1 MKRFVLFVG
10 GSGARAAEALLVAA
24 CAGVLQSD
32 ALEVLLADTDRRG
45 LRSAELLQA
54 KYADYDRVQAA
65 AADLA
70 VKGAVRP
77 FRTMLKFRAWPRKMP
92 GGASTLAGWTQGSEE
107 DALLCQALFDQEAA
121 QLDMSEGFHG
131 RRELGQAVF
140 AGLLAEA
147 EGDKDDPMT
156 RTISAIQEAVSTGEE
171 VRVVLCGSVT
181 GGTGAA
187 GMPLMARR
195 IREATQGRARIGAVM
210 LAASGD
216 HEDSAKA
223 KEAVAAFA
231 RDEAAGA
238 VCLLGLPRSSCTP
251 APADYAHLTDWLA
264 VYCMDVLLHR
274 PAWPEGVFTVKA
286 EAGPL
291 GWSVFGKAAE
301 RYRLAYGRL
310 IKAAA
315 AWTYIIGPKVEKR
328 LAHPFIL
335 RDGLWGWY
343 AHFFRHSRCPKE
355 ECLLDAEQISRLMT
369 VVLVWLGGLLQ
380 TLPPEMTHSAEML
393 EAQEAAHSHYTALAE
408 LVSQLTML
416 DAEVQK
422 NVAFEEG
429 MVYRNGTGN
438 ESESAQELERVEAVK
453 QEIAWREGEQDRLNR
468 RLGGAGTVQMLQ
480 HALLDAEE
488 ASQELRARYDEANRR
503 IDHAESIAAPE
514 DLYRITDAR
523 TKLDRMVRHQQM
535 LDAREAR
542 IREETNRAMA
552 GRQRFMKPQ
561 LSGAAQPDEL
571 FCSELTER
579 LLQKN
584 RRFRPAEVEALWPR
598 IVRPGDGRTLKMTL
612 KRVRRAQVN
621 PYAPVISLLHALMMN
636 SMEEK

>member
-121 QLDMSEGFHG
+121 QLDMGEGFHG

-147 EGDKDDPMT
+147 EGDRDDPMT

-223 KEAVAAFA
+223 KEAVADFA
-231 RDEAAGA
+231 REEAADA

-343 AHFFRHSRCPKE
+343 AHFFRHSRCRKE
-355 ECLLDAEQISRLMT
+355 ECLLDADQISRLMT

-453 QEIAWREGEQDRLNR
+453 QEIARREGEQDRLNR

-488 ASQELRARYDEANRR
+488 ASQELRERYDEANRR

-584 RRFRPAEVEALWPR
+584 RRFRPSEVEALWPR